1 MEHQQEC
8 TDRRTRCQM
17 WHPQLSGSQVS
28 FLSLLPPVLRQSLS
42 PSLLPL
48 FLLSLSS
55 TPTLSHPFLLY
66 HRTSFNSL
74 PPFSI
79 LSHLFP
85 LSLSPFP
92 PPSLSLSLL
101 PPSTLSYS
109 FYFLT
114 SSSTLSLSLSLAL
127 PPSLLPSFLPP
138 TLSSLNSLP
147 FQLFHIKSISH
158 LSAIV
163 ASFSELE
170 VWKATYQCLTPL
182 VSRSVSGHS
191 HQSFINNL
199 INVNGLFVES
209 VLCEECA

>member
-1 MEHQQEC
+1 
-8 TDRRTRCQM
+8 M

-92 PPSLSLSLL
+92 PPSLSLSLSPTPFYAL
-101 PPSTLSYS
+101 LLLLLSHI
-109 FYFLT
+109 FFHP
-114 SSSTLSLSLSLAL
+114 LSLPLSRSPSL
-127 PPSLLPSFLPP
+127 PPSLLSPSHPIFSQLSPFP
-138 TLSSLNSLP
+138 TLSYQINISLISDCGKFLGVGSMEGDVSVFDTSSLKVS
-147 FQLFHIKSISH
+147 QR
-158 LSAIV
+158 
-163 ASFSELE
+163 SFS
-170 VWKATYQCLTPL
+170 
-182 VSRSVSGHS
+182 
-191 HQSFINNL
+191 
-199 INVNGLFVES
+199 S
-209 VLCEECA
+209 VLYQ